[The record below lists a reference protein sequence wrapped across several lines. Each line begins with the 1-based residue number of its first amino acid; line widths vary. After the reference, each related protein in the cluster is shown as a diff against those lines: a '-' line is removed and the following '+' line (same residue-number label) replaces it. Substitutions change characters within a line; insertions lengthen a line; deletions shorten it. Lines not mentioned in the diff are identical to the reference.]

1 MVSKVMYAKIQSLK
15 RQGFNRSDIADKL
28 KLTRKTVGK
37 YFKMNE
43 AEFMTG
49 RTMPMSS
56 SNQRSA
62 PVSGS
67 MSRKPAWMS

>member
-15 RQGFNRSDIADKL
+15 RQGLNRSDIADKL

-43 AEFMTG
+43 AEFKFRGLPYPCLFVEGDPRYTF
-49 RTMPMSS
+49 RDSET
-56 SNQRSA
+56 N
-62 PVSGS
+62 
-67 MSRKPAWMS
+67 